1 MNKMVP
7 EPSHQMR
14 KDFLE
19 DFISITK
26 RNELTRNNIGTKD
39 DYLELLHYWLDY
51 IQSKSYWLDY
61 IQSKSYVIGNDEL
74 SREFFTSQ

>member
-14 KDFLE
+14 KNFLE

-26 RNELTRNNIGTKD
+26 RNELTRNNIGTND

-51 IQSKSYWLDY
+51 IQSKSY
-61 IQSKSYVIGNDEL
+61 VIGNENYHGL
-74 SREFFTSQ
+74 